1 MNQVIPNIKQNTEE
15 LNANEKTAAPRPK
28 TKAKFISITDSTFFM
43 DKEAARKWLPF
54 VLFLFG
60 IAVFYISYQHY
71 AESTVRKTE
80 KTMKSIKELRS
91 EYLTTKAE
99 VMKQSMQS
107 EVARRLEETG
117 IKELREPP
125 KKIIVTQEN

>member
-1 MNQVIPNIKQNTEE
+1 MNQVIPNKK
-15 LNANEKTAAPRPK
+15 EKTAEPVVSEKASAPRSMPR
-28 TKAKFISITDSTFFM
+28 TKFISVTDSTFFM
-43 DKEAARKWLPF
+43 DKDAARKWLPF

-71 AESTVRKTE
+71 AERTVRRTE
-80 KTMKSIKELRS
+80 KTLRAIKELRS

-125 KKIIVTQEN
+125 KKIIVEEEN